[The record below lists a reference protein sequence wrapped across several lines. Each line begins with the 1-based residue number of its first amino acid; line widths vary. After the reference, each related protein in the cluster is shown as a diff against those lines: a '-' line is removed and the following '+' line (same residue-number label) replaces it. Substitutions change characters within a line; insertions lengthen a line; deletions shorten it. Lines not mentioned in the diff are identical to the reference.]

1 MVLVKNILGALVFL
15 LSFGALAD
23 RIKDIAVIE
32 GVRDMPVVGYGLV
45 VGLNGTGDGN
55 INHTQSALRKMLDTM
70 GVKVDAGSAIKSKNV
85 ASVMVSG
92 KIPPFA
98 RIGHKFDLT
107 ITSIGDSKSIKD
119 GTLLMTTL
127 KGADGNVFALA
138 GGQILVSGLAANQSD
153 TSYLSKNRAA
163 SGVISGGGTVEKNWD
178 LKIGSN
184 GRIRFLL
191 KKPDFTTASN
201 MKKVI
206 DANFGEGIS
215 MNEDSMSV
223 SVKSPSKKE
232 SVAGFVSM
240 VENLEVNPA
249 INSAKVV
256 VNSHT
261 GTVVI
266 SSKVLVSEVVVS
278 HGSLVVEV
286 SAGEAKGVEEGQ
298 VIEEEIKDGRTFTF
312 GSGVN
317 LKDLID
323 NINKLGIGPSD
334 LVAILQSLREAGAM
348 HADLIVI

>member
-1 MVLVKNILGALVFL
+1 MVKKIILCLCL
-15 LSFGALAD
+15 LISGNSIAD
-23 RIKDIAVIE
+23 RIKDISVIE

-55 INHTQSALRKMLDTM
+55 INHTQASLRKMLTTM
-70 GVKVDAGSAIKSKNV
+70 GVKVDAGERIKSKNV

-127 KGADGNVFALA
+127 KGADGSVFALA
-138 GGQILVSGLAANQSD
+138 GGQILVSGLAGNQSD
-153 TSYLSKNRAA
+153 NSYLSKNKAA
-163 SGVISGGGTVEKNWD
+163 SGIISGGGVVEKQWD
-178 LKIGSN
+178 LKIANN

-191 KKPDFTTASN
+191 KKPDFTTSRN
-201 MKKVI
+201 MAMVI
-206 DANFGEGIS
+206 NANFGEGVAL
-215 MNEDSMSV
+215 NEDSMSI
-223 SVKSPSKKE
+223 SVKSPSTKSE
-232 SVAGFVSM
+232 IAGYVSM
-240 VENLEVNPA
+240 IENLIVTPA
-249 INSAKVV
+249 ITSAKVV

-266 SSKVLVSEVVVS
+266 SSKVLVSDVVIS

-286 SAGEAKGVEEGQ
+286 KTGEQKGVREGQ
-298 VIEEEIKDGRTFTF
+298 VVEEKLKDGRVFSF
-312 GSGVN
+312 SGGVS
-317 LKDLID
+317 LKDLVD

-348 HADLIVI
+348 QADLIVI